1 MTGVSA
7 IMASLGGEAGNPA
20 LAFDFSAPPQLVS
33 ASFSGSNWLSFSPG
47 VTVGAGAYTVEGWAY
62 FSTASLPGVMLST
75 LTASNGGFTL
85 LINSATEI
93 RIDRNGVASDSYT
106 VPTMASNTWHHI
118 AATRDSSGN
127 QTVFVDGVRSTTGA
141 ITNNSN
147 FSGASA
153 GVGKFNT
160 GGQWWFTG
168 RLSNLRAVVGSNVYD
183 PTASTIAVPTKPLQP
198 ITNTALLLSLGN
210 SPFINT
216 STTSTTITNN
226 STVALVD
233 SSPFPATWTDSVSG
247 IVATV
252 AGAAQFGNNNPTYDG
267 RFGGGLMFGESPR
280 QTYVDVPTSRGV
292 GGGFT
297 ISIAAQIP
305 GQPQNHYNAIICGN
319 VVSRS
324 GRYVMSRY
332 WQGDGLEFGHIEN
345 WVAVNMGSPTS
356 IPLSWYD
363 YVYSANGTTVTLYR
377 NGSQIGTGT
386 VSGTVLGWLNPLR
399 FGGDES
405 ITGVNANTMATGVL
419 YRMIHTKSA
428 LSAGEVTTQFNA
440 VRATYGL

>member
-7 IMASLGGEAGNPA
+7 IMASLGGAFVNPA
-20 LAFDFSAPPQLVS
+20 LPFDFSAPPQLVS
-33 ASFSGSNWLSFSPG
+33 ASFNGTSQYLSASNAAFTFTG
-47 VTVGAGAYTVEGWAY
+47 DFTVEGWYRPTSVTSLRTLFTIGAP
-62 FSTASLPGVMLST
+62 TA
-75 LTASNGGFTL
+75 
-85 LINSATEI
+85 
-93 RIDRNGVASDSYT
+93 
-106 VPTMASNTWHHI
+106 
-118 AATRDSSGN
+118 AAGALVVYSSSGTLQAQPYGGGN
-127 QTVFVDGVRSTTGA
+127 TT
-141 ITNNSN
+141 
-147 FSGASA
+147 FSGATMSI
-153 GVGKFNT
+153 NT
-160 GGQWWFTG
+160 WYHVALVRSG
-168 RLSNLRAVVGSNVYD
+168 
-183 PTASTIAVPTKPLQP
+183 STIKLYVNGAA
-198 ITNTALLLSLGN
+198 NA
-210 SPFINT
+210 
-216 STTSTTITNN
+216 TTITNSSSIGN
-226 STVALVD
+226 GAVTIGFLSGGYGYFAGQISNFRVAASAVYPGNFTTPTRPLSLTSAAFFAALGVSPFVDSSSNAISITNTGTVALTD
-233 SSPFPATWTDSVSG
+233 QSPFPATWTDSVSG

-252 AGAAQFGNNNPTYDG
+252 AGAAQFGNNNPTYDP
-267 RFGGGLMFGESPR
+267 RFGGGLRFSESPR
-280 QTYVDVPTSRGV
+280 QTYVDVPTARGV

-363 YVYSANGTTVTLYR
+363 YVYNANGTTVTLYR
-377 NGSQIGTGT
+377 NGAQIGTGT

>member
-1 MTGVSA
+1 
-7 IMASLGGEAGNPA
+7 
-20 LAFDFSAPPQLVS
+20 
-33 ASFSGSNWLSFSPG
+33 
-47 VTVGAGAYTVEGWAY
+47 
-62 FSTASLPGVMLST
+62 
-75 LTASNGGFTL
+75 
-85 LINSATEI
+85 
-93 RIDRNGVASDSYT
+93 
-106 VPTMASNTWHHI
+106 
-118 AATRDSSGN
+118 
-127 QTVFVDGVRSTTGA
+127 
-141 ITNNSN
+141 
-147 FSGASA
+147 
-153 GVGKFNT
+153 
-160 GGQWWFTG
+160 
-168 RLSNLRAVVGSNVYD
+168 
-183 PTASTIAVPTKPLQP
+183 
-198 ITNTALLLSLGN
+198 
-210 SPFINT
+210 
-216 STTSTTITNN
+216 
-226 STVALVD
+226 
-233 SSPFPATWTDSVSG
+233 
-247 IVATV
+247 V
-252 AGAAQFGNNNPTYDG
+252 AGAAQFGNNNPTYDP

-280 QTYVDVPTSRGV
+280 QTYVDVPTARGV

-363 YVYSANGTTVTLYR
+363 YVYNANGTTVTLYR
-377 NGSQIGTGT
+377 NGAQIGTGT

-440 VRATYGL
+440 VRSTYGL

>member
-1 MTGVSA
+1 MSGA
-7 IMASLGGEAGNPA
+7 IMVSTGTFLYKAPEVTP
-20 LAFDFSAPPQLVS
+20 FDFYEPPQLVS
-33 ASFSGSNWLSFSPG
+33 ASFSGSNWLSMSTG
-47 VTVGAGAYTVEGWAY
+47 VTIGAGAYTVEGWAY
-62 FSTASLPGVMLST
+62 FTSASLPGVMLST
-75 LTASNGGFTL
+75 LTASNSGFTL
-85 LINSATEI
+85 LILNATEI
-93 RIDRNGVASDSYT
+93 RIDKNGVAQNAYI
-106 VPTMASNTWHHI
+106 VPTMANNTWHHI

-127 QTVFVDGVRSTTGA
+127 ETVFVDGVRSSTGVTT
-141 ITNNSN
+141 TNLN
-147 FSGASA
+147 FTGASA
-153 GVGKFNT
+153 GVGKFNE

-168 RLSNLRAVVGSNVYD
+168 RLSNLRAVVGANVYD
-183 PTASTIAVPTKPLQP
+183 PTASTITVPTKPLQP

-216 STTSTTITNN
+216 STTAITITNN
-226 STVALVD
+226 STVALID

-280 QTYVDVPTSRGV
+280 QTYVDVPTARGV

-305 GQPQNHYNAIICGN
+305 GSPQNHYNAIICGN
-319 VVSRS
+319 TASRS
-324 GRYVMSRY
+324 GRWVMSRY

-345 WVAVNMGSPTS
+345 WLTGGFLTMGA
-356 IPLSWYD
+356 LAWYD
-363 YVYSANGTTVTLYR
+363 YVYSANGTTVALYK
-377 NGSQIGTGT
+377 NGSLVTSGA

-405 ITGVNANTMATGVL
+405 IVGANANTMATGVL
-419 YRMIHTKSA
+419 YRMIHQKTA
-428 LSAGEVTTQFNA
+428 LSAGAVATQYA
-440 VRATYGL
+440 SIKSTYGLP

>member
-1 MTGVSA
+1 
-7 IMASLGGEAGNPA
+7 
-20 LAFDFSAPPQLVS
+20 
-33 ASFSGSNWLSFSPG
+33 
-47 VTVGAGAYTVEGWAY
+47 
-62 FSTASLPGVMLST
+62 
-75 LTASNGGFTL
+75 
-85 LINSATEI
+85 
-93 RIDRNGVASDSYT
+93 
-106 VPTMASNTWHHI
+106 
-118 AATRDSSGN
+118 
-127 QTVFVDGVRSTTGA
+127 
-141 ITNNSN
+141 
-147 FSGASA
+147 
-153 GVGKFNT
+153 
-160 GGQWWFTG
+160 
-168 RLSNLRAVVGSNVYD
+168 
-183 PTASTIAVPTKPLQP
+183 
-198 ITNTALLLSLGN
+198 
-210 SPFINT
+210 
-216 STTSTTITNN
+216 
-226 STVALVD
+226 
-233 SSPFPATWTDSVSG
+233 VSG

-305 GQPQNHYNAIICGN
+305 GQPQNHYNAIFSGN
-319 VVSRS
+319 VIART

-363 YVYSANGTTVTLYR
+363 YVYNANGTTVTLYR
-377 NGSQIGTGT
+377 NGAQIGTGT

-428 LSAGEVTTQFNA
+428 LTAGEVTTQFNA